1 MLGIAVQL
9 HHHFGSK
16 FVIDSLNSHG
26 FCSSY
31 SEVQRFEM
39 SAAMSQGTDIPGLA
53 TGRFV
58 QFVADNAD
66 HNVAT
71 LDGHNTFH
79 GMGIIAAVTPGANRR
94 TAVARCSARA
104 VVNGNLGAIPIHFY
118 KESRSARSP
127 FLYERL
133 NDIHRNDPTWKID
146 LLWKLVC
153 PLRSSRPGWSGMMQ
167 AVHQDPHPGKAAI
180 TFLPMIDMNPNDMSC
195 VYSTLRFVAT
205 ECKRHEVTPILTFD
219 QPLWWK
225 GQLII
230 ANEPAGGDLHA
241 LILRL
246 GGFHAE
252 MSLLGCIGS
261 VMAASG
267 LEELLG
273 VVFAPNT
280 VKHVLSGK
288 ALARAIRGHMLVDSA
303 LSALITEQTFP
314 AATRS
319 EASCGEPN
327 NTIYQTTESTSAKEL
342 RETQPETGNDLQ
354 ESLVLSDQIVSRKV
368 TVATSVC
375 SEQTCNI
382 RSEASCGEPNNT
394 IYQTTESTS
403 AKELRETQP
412 ETDNDSQESLV
423 VYDQIVA
430 VEVTAATVCS
440 EKVLDRIAKKVDDQ
454 KATLS
459 CHPTARLWLQY
470 MDMVAL
476 LR

>member
-1 MLGIAVQL
+1 
-9 HHHFGSK
+9 
-16 FVIDSLNSHG
+16 
-26 FCSSY
+26 
-31 SEVQRFEM
+31 
-39 SAAMSQGTDIPGLA
+39 MSQGTDIPGLA

-79 GMGIIAAVTPGANRR
+79 
-94 TAVARCSARA
+94 
-104 VVNGNLGAIPIHFY
+104 
-118 KESRSARSP
+118 
-127 FLYERL
+127 
-133 NDIHRNDPTWKID
+133 DPTWKID
-146 LLWKLVC
+146 LLWKLVW

-167 AVHQDPHPGKAAI
+167 AVHQDTHPGKASI
-180 TFLPMIDMNPNDMSC
+180 TVLPMIYMNPNDMSC

-252 MSLLGCIGS
+252 MSFLGCIGS

-280 VKHVLSGK
+280 VKHVLSGN
-288 ALARAIRGHMLVDSA
+288 AVARAVRGHMLVDSA

-314 AATRS
+314 AAIRS

-342 RETQPETGNDLQ
+342 RETQPETGNDLR
-354 ESLVLSDQIVSRKV
+354 ESLVLTDQIVSREV
-368 TVATSVC
+368 TVATSVR
-375 SEQTCNI
+375 SEQTFPAAI
-382 RSEASCGEPNNT
+382 RSEASLWRRVRINDLCSGRGVTSSATAVAEGGDIRRPVSIIRRLRSKEVRHTHNRIWRLRHGTVDQRHDTLTQDTMCRQRSSELQWRDAPKVNE
-394 IYQTTESTS
+394 IKFLEQQREQTEVHHHAGRKTWRRWMQNYPRTWVC
-403 AKELRETQP
+403 LH
-412 ETDNDSQESLV
+412 
-423 VYDQIVA
+423 YD
-430 VEVTAATVCS
+430 VCS
-440 EKVLDRIAKKVDDQ
+440 IVSVRCPFIDVVN
-454 KATLS
+454 S
-459 CHPTARLWLQY
+459 NVSLWCQ
-470 MDMVAL
+470 
-476 LR
+476 RWG